1 MLRRTALGVE
11 VSMSWVS
18 EFKAFALKGNAVD
31 LAVGVVIGAAFGKI
45 VSALVDDLIM
55 PLVGALLP
63 GQEWREFTLTPLN
76 FKVGHLLGAVLD
88 FAIIAAVLFLVV
100 QKLMGAVRRKED
112 APAASTKE
120 CSECLEKI
128 PLAAKRC
135 RACTSPVAG

>member
-1 MLRRTALGVE
+1 
-11 VSMSWVS
+11 MSWIS

-63 GQEWREFTLTPLN
+63 CQEWREFTLTPLN

-100 QKLMGAVRRKED
+100 QKLMGTLRKKDD
-112 APAASTKE
+112 APAVLTTKE
-120 CSECLEKI
+120 CRECLEKI

>member
-1 MLRRTALGVE
+1 
-11 VSMSWVS
+11 MSWIS

-63 GQEWREFTLTPLN
+63 GQEWREFTLSPLN
-76 FKVGHLLGAVLD
+76 FKVGHLLGALLD
-88 FAIIAAVLFLVV
+88 FTIIAAVLFLVV
-100 QKLMGAVRRKED
+100 QKLMGMMRKKD
-112 APAASTKE
+112 AAPAAAPTTKA
-120 CSECLEKI
+120 CSECLEQI

-135 RACTSPVAG
+135 RACTSPVVA

>member
-1 MLRRTALGVE
+1 
-11 VSMSWVS
+11 MSWIS
-18 EFKAFALKGNAVD
+18 EFKAFALKGNAID

-55 PLVGALLP
+55 PLIGALLP

-100 QKLMGAVRRKED
+100 QKLMGILRKKEE
-112 APAASTKE
+112 APATTKE

>member
-88 FAIIAAVLFLVV
+88 FTIIAAVLFVVV
-100 QKLMGAVRRKED
+100 QKLMGMLRKKDEG
-112 APAASTKE
+112 PATTKE

-128 PLAAKRC
+128 PIAAKRC
-135 RACTSPVAG
+135 RACTSQVAT